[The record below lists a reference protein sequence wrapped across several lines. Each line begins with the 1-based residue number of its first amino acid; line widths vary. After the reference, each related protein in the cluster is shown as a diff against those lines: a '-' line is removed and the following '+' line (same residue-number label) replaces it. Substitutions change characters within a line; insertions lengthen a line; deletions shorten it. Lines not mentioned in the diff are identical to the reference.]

1 MLFSVFLF
9 TLSRWLNK
17 RWIAI
22 ILVSNG
28 TTLFTW
34 WIAIKTNKRTKK
46 KKTQK
51 KKKQKQKNKK
61 ICVHNY

>member
-28 TTLFTW
+28 TTLLTW
-34 WIAIKTNKRTKK
+34 WIAIKTNKQTE
-46 KKTQK
+46 KKTE
-51 KKKQKQKNKK
+51 KKQKQKNKK

>member
-28 TTLFTW
+28 TTLLTW
-34 WIAIKTNKRTKK
+34 WIAIKTNKQRE
-46 KKTQK
+46 KKTE
-51 KKKQKQKNKK
+51 KKQKQKNKK